1 MRRISALLALLLL
14 LGSLAAG
21 CGSTQ
26 PETGTT
32 VQIYYAASSD
42 IQSGAAILSEHCQM
56 TEVSIPALLERLFQQ
71 PMDAD
76 LAQAV
81 PKGTTVRSWDLSNGL
96 LQLDL
101 SEEFGQLSGVALIR
115 AEYCIVLT
123 VTQLDAVKRVAI
135 TVNGKRLP
143 ENGTRTLGADDV
155 VFKGE
160 TADPVTV
167 GTKLYYPKLDGSGL
181 ESQFRQMEL
190 ASLAPEDQANAILR
204 ELALVPE
211 EHADTLECFLS
222 GAGTIDT
229 VSVDIGVCT
238 LDLDRSALEEI
249 CTPDASEQ
257 QIRLRIYAIVDSLC
271 ELDGIDEV
279 SFLLDGEPIEGWQS
293 VYSVQYEFK

>member
-1 MRRISALLALLLL
+1 MRRISTLLAVLLLFTL
-14 LGSLAAG
+14 STG

-26 PETGTT
+26 TGTGTT

-42 IQSGAAILSEHCQM
+42 VQSGAAILSESVQLA
-56 TEVSIPALLERLFQQ
+56 EVSIPALLECQLRQ
-71 PMDAD
+71 PMDAELVQTIPD
-76 LAQAV
+76 
-81 PKGTTVRSWDLSNGL
+81 GTTVRSWELSNGL

-101 SEEFGQLSGVALIR
+101 SEEFGQLSGVTLIR

-123 VTQLDAVKRVAI
+123 VTQLDEVKRVAI

-143 ENGTRTLGADDV
+143 ENGTRTLGANDA

-160 TADPVTV
+160 TDDPVTL
-167 GTKLYYPKLDGSGL
+167 GTKLYYPRLDGSGL

-190 ASLAPEDQANAILR
+190 ASLAVKDQANAILR
-204 ELALVPE
+204 ELALAPE

-222 GAGTIDT
+222 GAGTINA
-229 VSVDIGVCT
+229 VSVESGVCT
-238 LDLDRSALEEI
+238 LELDRSALEEI

-257 QIRLRIYAIVDSLC
+257 QIRLRIYAIVDSLS

-293 VYSVQYEFK
+293 VYSVQYEF